1 MVHNEHDAFTVILF
15 CAVTVQTIKKWE
27 KLQNVCDVEHCQN
40 KIFMAT
46 KMQTGSER
54 LSDTQKKAPEL
65 CRHVLQSA
73 SPEDSDRTVCSLM
86 LGGAQQT
93 LRYVTELHSYIL
105 HD

>member
-54 LSDTQKKAPEL
+54 ISDTQKKSTWIMQA
-65 CRHVLQSA
+65 RATKRQSG
-73 SPEDSDRTVCSLM
+73 RFWQNCM
-86 LGGAQQT
+86 
-93 LRYVTELHSYIL
+93 
-105 HD
+105 